1 MLHRQNITILI
12 FEVEVQTKK
21 LILQFSTYQP
31 VTVNEIYKYSLD
43 EETEAQ
49 EFLKV
54 VQD

>member
-1 MLHRQNITILI
+1 MLHRQYITILI
-12 FEVEVQTKK
+12 FEIEACIKK

-31 VTVNEIYKYSLD
+31 VAVNEIYKYSLD